1 MAHSWCELC
10 VAWKRQSR
18 GGDLIIVYVEG
29 ADLIAGWLA
38 KKWAKDSGAYMRLAT
53 WISALLFDHLLSRM
67 AEIHKPRHRKWPRRL
82 SWVARFV
89 TEITPRAS
97 CSFRY
102 VAPQGQI
109 ICLLPRRIHTT
120 TCSHAEQSHDQ
131 DETKTHNYSYIQIH
145 FASLCLFDEATLINI
160 YTLVRWCVSFSIHN
174 SIQASNCFS

>member
-1 MAHSWCELC
+1 
-10 VAWKRQSR
+10 
-18 GGDLIIVYVEG
+18 VEG

-38 KKWAKDSGAYMRLAT
+38 KKWAKDSGAYAAACAT

-102 VAPQGQI
+102 SAARADN
-109 ICLLPRRIHTT
+109 LPCAVYTLPPR
-120 TCSHAEQSHDQ
+120 AQ
-131 DETKTHNYSYIQIH
+131 ETKIHHHSYIQIH
-145 FASLCLFDEATLINI
+145 FASLCLFDEALINI
-160 YTLVRWCVSFSIHN
+160 YPC
-174 SIQASNCFS
+174 ASCFSFAINSSIYIQIFVLSMSLGPLFACGFIISNQLS

>member
-89 TEITPRAS
+89 TKITPRAS

-102 VAPQGQI
+102 IAPQGQI
-109 ICLLPRRIHTT
+109 ICLLPYTPLPAPMQSSRAIRTRQKLTT
-120 TCSHAEQSHDQ
+120 ILLFKYILRLMFIWWGDSH
-131 DETKTHNYSYIQIH
+131 KYLY
-145 FASLCLFDEATLINI
+145 LCA
-160 YTLVRWCVSFSIHN
+160 LVRLF
-174 SIQASNCFS
+174 